1 MRPEKASIVSDLS
14 EKLNRSPFLLVT
26 DYQRMKV
33 DQFGELR
40 NRLAPAGAEVRV
52 VKNSFLKRAMADSG
66 MPDVGD
72 KLTGQTAI
80 VMGENDVAPVAK
92 ILKLF
97 AAEFKIAALKIGV
110 VDKAI
115 LSTADV
121 EELAEL
127 PAREVLLARLLGLLL
142 APATQLVRV
151 LNEPASAFARLLK
164 AKGEKDGT
172 AAESKKEEASVAPA
186 AEAPAAETP
195 AVEASAEAPSVE
207 APAEPP
213 SAADVKHEDA
223 PGAAA
228 EAAPAT
234 EASEEAAP
242 APAAE
247 AAPAAQ
253 APGTDPATG
262 ETTNEPGS

>member
-26 DYQRMKV
+26 DYKQMKV

-80 VMGENDVAPVAK
+80 VMGDKDVAPVAK

-110 VDKAI
+110 IDKAVM
-115 LSTADV
+115 STADV
-121 EELAEL
+121 EALAEL
-127 PAREVLLARLLGLLL
+127 PAREILLAQLLGLFQ
-142 APATQLVRV
+142 APATRLVRI
-151 LNEPASAFARLLK
+151 LNEPAAAFARLLK
-164 AKGEKDGT
+164 AKGDKEKSVA
-172 AAESKKEEASVAPA
+172 AAEAKKEEAPAPA
-186 AEAPAAETP
+186 EAVAEAPAVPT
-195 AVEASAEAPSVE
+195 AEAPV
-207 APAEPP
+207 
-213 SAADVKHEDA
+213 D
-223 PGAAA
+223 
-228 EAAPAT
+228 
-234 EASEEAAP
+234 
-242 APAAE
+242 APAATE
-247 AAPAAQ
+247 SKP
-253 APGTDPATG
+253 
-262 ETTNEPGS
+262 EEPSA